1 MIIVES
7 HDMDCGHN
15 GQHFIIGTKIFKCWM
30 IKYFFLQKISALFF
44 TKEKISCSN
53 NTTAEYVCSKQTL
66 LYCNL
71 PSTLRQADYIGSR
84 RKAGAV
90 SV

>member
-1 MIIVES
+1 MPDDQI
-7 HDMDCGHN
+7 
-15 GQHFIIGTKIFKCWM
+15 
-30 IKYFFLQKISALFF
+30 FFLQKISALFF